1 MPINTINSSE
11 EFKRIINSG
20 KPVVIDFFAAWCN
33 NCRITYPFFEEFSKD
48 APGVD
53 FWKLDIDDHPDVS
66 KEIDIKSLPTFIF
79 FRSGAKVGEVLGADP
94 AGLHGLIQTAKKATA

>member
-1 MPINTINSSE
+1 
-11 EFKRIINSG
+11 
-20 KPVVIDFFAAWCN
+20 VIDFFAAWCN

-66 KEIDIKSLPTFIF
+66 KEIDIKSVSL
-79 FRSGAKVGEVLGADP
+79 VV
-94 AGLHGLIQTAKKATA
+94 